1 MDDRLAQIRRDVVG
15 ADASFDGPFGRKT
28 MLYADWT
35 ASGRALVSVEDY
47 VRDEV
52 LPLYANTH
60 TTTSTC
66 GLQSTCFRQEARQLI
81 AQACNAR
88 VGYSDKHADVVVF
101 AGSGST
107 AAINKLSMVLGM
119 HLPPAPGAPR
129 EAQPVVLVGPHEHH
143 SNILPWRESCA
154 LVVQIGEDKTTGS
167 IDQNALVN
175 ALEKYKNHKL
185 VAGSFSAASNV
196 TGVMADV
203 DTITETLHRHGALA
217 FWDYA
222 AAAPYVQIDMNPVRF
237 TKDGSVNKHVY
248 KDAVFVSPHKLPGRP
263 RRAGRARRETSAV
276 HQRGALRA
284 GRRHGVLRDGERPA
298 VRKQQARKRGGRD
311 AGYRRRNKSGA
322 RVSNQS
328 ARRSIDRR
336 RRRGKAARNR
346 VRLFDEK
353 REHRRARFGFRVRR

>member
-1 MDDRLAQIRRDVVG
+1 MARVAGTEMDDRLAQIRRDVVG
-15 ADASFDGPFGRKT
+15 ADASFDGPFGRKA

-107 AAINKLSMVLGM
+107 AAINKLCLVLGM

-143 SNILPWRESCA
+143 SNLLPWRESSA
-154 LVVQIGEDKTTGS
+154 LVVQIGEDPETGS
-167 IDQNALVN
+167 ICLKALRR
-175 ALEKYKNHKL
+175 ALTKYRAHGL

-196 TGVMADV
+196 TGAMADV
-203 DTITETLHRHGALA
+203 DAVTETLHRHGALA

-222 AAAPYVQIDMNPVRF
+222 AAAPYVPIDMNPVRF
-237 TKDGSVNKHVY
+237 QEDGSVNPHVY
-248 KDAVFVSPHKLPGRP
+248 KDAVFVSPHKLPGGPGAPGVLVAKRALFANEVPPSRARHGVFRDGEGPALPAPGTSARRAAHRTSWARSEPVWRSRP
-263 RRAGRARRETSAV
+263 RRA
-276 HQRGALRA
+276 
-284 GRRHGVLRDGERPA
+284 
-298 VRKQQARKRGGRD
+298 
-311 AGYRRRNKSGA
+311 
-322 RVSNQS
+322 S
-328 ARRSIDRR
+328 ARRRLNARSDRCAR
-336 RRRGKAARNR
+336 RCTP
-346 VRLFDEK
+346 L
-353 REHRRARFGFRVRR
+353 